1 MDLTE
6 VRFAT
11 VEDTDT
17 IARFNQAMA
26 LETENRQLAEEVITA
41 GVRTLLKNPRD
52 GFYVVAEMDGVI
64 AASLMVTT
72 EWSDWRNGFF
82 WWIQS
87 VYVKKEYRRQG
98 LYSEMYRFVKSEA
111 GKRSAV
117 CGFRLYVEKD
127 NIRAQ
132 KTYEALGM
140 ERAHYIMY
148 EETI

>member
-1 MDLTE
+1 MVIRT
-6 VRFAT
+6 AKI
-11 VEDTDT
+11 EDTGI
-17 IARFNQAMA
+17 IAQFNQAMA
-26 LETENRQLAEEVITA
+26 FETENRQLADEVITA

-64 AASLMVTT
+64 AASLMVTS

-111 GKRSAV
+111 GKRSDV
-117 CGFRLYVEKD
+117 RGFRLYVEKD
-127 NIRAQ
+127 NLSAQ
-132 KTYEALGM
+132 KAYETLGM
-140 ERAHYIMY
+140 ERTHYVLY
-148 EETI
+148 EETV